1 MEYLMLGLATNQ
13 MQLQTRSEV
22 QQHNQ
27 MPGLTYLK
35 AHSCRQTSIQAED
48 LLAPQNSLSQYLLGE
63 AQDEVVEMQGVETL
77 GGIRLQ
83 QYQRESADHH

>member
-1 MEYLMLGLATNQ
+1 MEYLMLRLATNQ
-13 MQLQTRSEV
+13 MQRQTRNEV
-22 QQHNQ
+22 LQHNQ
-27 MPGLTYLK
+27 TPALTNLK

-48 LLAPQNSLSQYLLGE
+48 LLAPQSSWSRCLLGE
-63 AQDEVVEMQGVETL
+63 AQDEVVETQGVETL